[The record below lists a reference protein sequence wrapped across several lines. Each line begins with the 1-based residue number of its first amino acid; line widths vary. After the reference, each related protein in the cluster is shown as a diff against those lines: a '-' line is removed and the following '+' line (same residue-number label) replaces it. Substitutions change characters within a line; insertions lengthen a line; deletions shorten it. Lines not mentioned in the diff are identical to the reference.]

1 MNNIYARFLEN
12 CDFVEEYYQNLV
24 SLTKNHNY
32 VGSTNEWIIDNYYL
46 VVENKN
52 VLKKAFKEDKFLKVL
67 IESNSEIY
75 KILFN
80 IFEKYKYNIDSH
92 TLIKELN
99 AYQNKNEVYFSY
111 GTIRVIPILIL
122 ICIKFF
128 Y

>member
-52 VLKKAFKEDKFLKVL
+52 ILKK
-67 IESNSEIY
+67 
-75 KILFN
+75 
-80 IFEKYKYNIDSH
+80 
-92 TLIKELN
+92 
-99 AYQNKNEVYFSY
+99 
-111 GTIRVIPILIL
+111 
-122 ICIKFF
+122 
-128 Y
+128 